1 MFVDIKLYMTTIDE
15 ENLFVGS
22 SQENRELSL
31 NSLRV
36 QTEIIKAPFNPTDPF
51 RLEGNYLEYQRK
63 YNYARFKYYVNNDD
77 TEPSVTR
84 YYFIRDF
91 EYVNDMACRMVCDE
105 DLVSNIFWQ
114 LKFARF
120 YPSMCT
126 YNSNKLTAKKRTY
139 KEIETTELFNTV
151 SENNLLLKKYT
162 YALGL
167 VIFSCIA
174 DKFKEYWDPQTD
186 VYTEYN
192 GKYPFFNVALPFL
205 YDTQTE
211 SVVSGLR
218 FNHGTIPDTD
228 PAEKAQILSISDF
241 QRFASNLLPGF
252 QIISS
257 MITTS
262 VKGLLDFS
270 LNNTSRPTEVDI
282 SSVDEGYEF
291 KNQPL
296 STGGDNPS
304 PTTFYVLSILKG
316 GNTQVLLNS
325 LSVDEYSVPAYKK
338 ANILAGSPTIE
349 LDLRRINQAT
359 PIYFEQSLLPPYV
372 YTVSWVEDA
381 NQYTANNFNQGQTD
395 TAFMDYKEQ
404 YAEWYR
410 SNYNAQVTG
419 LKVRQKTEQENL
431 GIRTVT
437 NLASTI
443 LGINATLAGGQVSAL
458 INKNAAAPA
467 LAGINVAKQ
476 AGDFVTDTIS
486 NYMTLNN
493 NQAKERKLQE
503 LQIQDIRNTPD
514 NVSFNSS
521 LGVYIRTKQYVRLMR
536 YENVFL
542 DQIKAYHK
550 AYGFES
556 MIDISDSFQQHTLFD
571 YYRADDTV
579 LNTDEVFLD
588 EMERSQV
595 EDTFSKGVRVWY
607 DYNNMKNFTIENPE
621 KAV

>member
-91 EYVNDMACRMVCDE
+91 EYVNDMVCRMVCDE

-126 YNSNKLTAKKRTY
+126 YNSNKLTANGRKY
-139 KEIETTELFNTV
+139 KAIDAGQIYEIEE
-151 SENNLLLKKYT
+151 EYNLLKYFQSSGLPTLAVGFIVFTST
-162 YALGL
+162 YQRDEGDGFAYIEGN
-167 VIFSCIA
+167 
-174 DKFKEYWDPQTD
+174 T
-186 VYTEYN
+186 T
-192 GKYPFFNVALPFL
+192 YPLRNYVLPFI
-205 YDTQTE
+205 YDPLTG
-211 SVVSGLR
+211 SVREDFKIFAASGDRVLDV
-218 FNHGTIPDTD
+218 FDLGKFLNQAT
-228 PAEKAQILSISDF
+228 A
-241 QRFASNLLPGF
+241 GF
-252 QIISS
+252 DIVSS
-257 MITTS
+257 MIY
-262 VKGLLDFS
+262 
-270 LNNTSRPTEVDI
+270 LNLKNEINVTVTKYDDYYGARISGIDDNFLRQMTLADI
-282 SSVDEGYEF
+282 GNAMVIKKLPDAFE
-291 KNQPL
+291 
-296 STGGDNPS
+296 
-304 PTTFYVLSILKG
+304 TFIENLPI
-316 GNTQVLLNS
+316 
-325 LSVDEYSVPAYKK
+325 DMYSVPEYKK
-338 ANILAGSPTIE
+338 LNIFNGGNVYEYDTRQIVPFGGVS
-349 LDLRRINQAT
+349 RIT
-359 PIYFEQSLLPPYV
+359 YKQSFVPPYRTTL
-372 YTVSWVEDA
+372 YFNEERI
-381 NQYTANNFNQGQTD
+381 QYTPNNFISFNND
-395 TAFMDYKEQ
+395 TTFMDFSSA
-404 YAEWYR
+404 YADWYR
-410 SNYNAQVTG
+410 QNYNSQIMG
-419 LKVRQKTEQENL
+419 LKVKQETERENL
-431 GIRTVT
+431 GVRTAAG
-437 NLASTI
+437 LANTVV
-443 LGINATLAGGQVSAL
+443 GIGATLAGGQISAAL
-458 INKNAAAPA
+458 NKNAAAPA
-467 LAGINVAKQ
+467 LAGVSAAKQ
-476 AGDFVTDTIS
+476 ATDFATNTIS
-486 NYMTLNN
+486 NYLTLNN

-503 LQIQDIRNTPD
+503 FQIQDLKNTPSE
-514 NVSFNSS
+514 VSFGSS
-521 LGVYIRTKQYVRLMR
+521 IVPFIVNKMYMR
-536 YENVFL
+536 VVVFKNIFY
-542 DQIKAYHK
+542 DEIVKYHK

>member
-91 EYVNDMACRMVCDE
+91 EYVNDIVCRMVCDE

-126 YNSNKLTAKKRTY
+126 YNSNKLTANGRKY
-139 KEIETTELFNTV
+139 KAIDAGQIYEIEE
-151 SENNLLLKKYT
+151 EYNLLKYFQSSGLPTLAVGFIVFTST
-162 YALGL
+162 YQRDEGDGFAYIEGN
-167 VIFSCIA
+167 
-174 DKFKEYWDPQTD
+174 T
-186 VYTEYN
+186 T
-192 GKYPFFNVALPFL
+192 YPLRNYVLPFI
-205 YDTQTE
+205 YDPLTGSVREDFKIFAASGDRVLDVFDLGKFLNQT
-211 SVVSGLR
+211 
-218 FNHGTIPDTD
+218 T
-228 PAEKAQILSISDF
+228 A
-241 QRFASNLLPGF
+241 GF
-252 QIISS
+252 DIVSS
-257 MITTS
+257 MIY
-262 VKGLLDFS
+262 
-270 LNNTSRPTEVDI
+270 LNLKNEINVTVTKYDDYYGARISGIDDNFLRQMTLADI
-282 SSVDEGYEF
+282 GNAMVIKKLPDAFE
-291 KNQPL
+291 
-296 STGGDNPS
+296 
-304 PTTFYVLSILKG
+304 TFIENLPI
-316 GNTQVLLNS
+316 
-325 LSVDEYSVPAYKK
+325 DMYSVPKYKK
-338 ANILAGSPTIE
+338 LNIFNGGNIYEYDTRQIVPFGGVS
-349 LDLRRINQAT
+349 RIT
-359 PIYFEQSLLPPYV
+359 YKQSFIPPYRTTL
-372 YTVSWVEDA
+372 YFNEERI
-381 NQYTANNFNQGQTD
+381 QYTPNNFISFNND
-395 TAFMDYKEQ
+395 TTFMDFSSA
-404 YAEWYR
+404 YADWYR
-410 SNYNAQVTG
+410 QNYNSQIMG
-419 LKVRQKTEQENL
+419 LKVKQETEQSNL
-431 GIRTVT
+431 NIRTMAG
-437 NLASTI
+437 LAST
-443 LGINATLAGGQVSAL
+443 GIGIATTLAGGQVSAL
-458 INKNAAAPA
+458 LNKNAAAPA
-467 LAGINVAKQ
+467 LSRLNAVNQ
-476 AGDFVTDTIS
+476 AVDFAANTAS
-486 NYMTLNN
+486 NYLTLNN

-503 LQIQDIRNTPD
+503 FQIQDLKNTPSE
-514 NVSFNSS
+514 VSFGSS
-521 LGVYIRTKQYVRLMR
+521 IVPFIVNKMYMR
-536 YENVFL
+536 VVVFKNIFY
-542 DQIKAYHK
+542 DEIVKYHK

-556 MIDISDSFQQHTLFD
+556 MIDISDSFQQHTIFD

>member
-63 YNYARFKYYVNNDD
+63 YNYARFKYYVNSDD

-91 EYVNDMACRMVCDE
+91 EYVNDMVCRMVCDE

-126 YNSNKLTAKKRTY
+126 YNSNKLTANGRKY
-139 KEIETTELFNTV
+139 KAIDAGQIYEIEE
-151 SENNLLLKKYT
+151 EYNLLKYFQSSGLPTLAVGFIIFTAT
-162 YALGL
+162 YQRDEGDGFAYIEGN
-167 VIFSCIA
+167 
-174 DKFKEYWDPQTD
+174 T
-186 VYTEYN
+186 T
-192 GKYPFFNVALPFL
+192 YPLRNYVLPFI
-205 YDTQTE
+205 YDPLTG
-211 SVVSGLR
+211 SVREDFKIFAVSGDRVLDV
-218 FNHGTIPDTD
+218 FDLGKFLNQTT
-228 PAEKAQILSISDF
+228 A
-241 QRFASNLLPGF
+241 GF
-252 QIISS
+252 DIVSS
-257 MITTS
+257 MIYMNLKNEINITVTKYEDYYGAKISGIDDNFLRQMTLGDLGNAMVIKKLPDAFETFIENLPIDMYSIPEYRKLNIFNGGNVYEYDMRQIIPYAGTTRITYKQS
-262 VKGLLDFS
+262 FVPPYRTTLYFNEERIQYTPNNFISFNNDTTFMDFS
-270 LNNTSRPTEVDI
+270 S
-282 SSVDEGYEF
+282 
-291 KNQPL
+291 
-296 STGGDNPS
+296 
-304 PTTFYVLSILKG
+304 
-316 GNTQVLLNS
+316 
-325 LSVDEYSVPAYKK
+325 AY
-338 ANILAGSPTIE
+338 A
-349 LDLRRINQAT
+349 D
-359 PIYFEQSLLPPYV
+359 
-372 YTVSWVEDA
+372 
-381 NQYTANNFNQGQTD
+381 
-395 TAFMDYKEQ
+395 
-404 YAEWYR
+404 WYR
-410 SNYNAQVTG
+410 QNYNSQIMG
-419 LKVRQKTEQENL
+419 LKVKQETERENL
-431 GIRTVT
+431 GVRTAAG
-437 NLASTI
+437 LANTVV
-443 LGINATLAGGQVSAL
+443 GIGATLAGGQISAAL
-458 INKNAAAPA
+458 NKNAAAPA
-467 LAGINVAKQ
+467 LAGVSAAKQ
-476 AGDFVTDTIS
+476 ATDFATNTIS
-486 NYMTLNN
+486 NYLTLNN

-503 LQIQDIRNTPD
+503 FQIQDLKNTPSE
-514 NVSFNSS
+514 VSFGSS
-521 LGVYIRTKQYVRLMR
+521 IVPFIVNKMYMR
-536 YENVFL
+536 VVVFKNIFY
-542 DQIKAYHK
+542 DEIVKYHK

>member
-91 EYVNDMACRMVCDE
+91 EYVNDMVCRMVCDE

-126 YNSNKLTAKKRTY
+126 YNSNKLTSKGRKY
-139 KEIETTELFNTV
+139 KAIDAGQIYEIEE
-151 SENNLLLKKYT
+151 EYNLLKYFQSSGLPTLAVGFIVFTST
-162 YALGL
+162 YQHDEGDGFAYIEGN
-167 VIFSCIA
+167 
-174 DKFKEYWDPQTD
+174 T
-186 VYTEYN
+186 T
-192 GKYPFFNVALPFL
+192 YPLRNYVLPFI
-205 YDTQTE
+205 YDPLTGSVREDFKIFAASRDRVLDVFDLGKFLNQT
-211 SVVSGLR
+211 
-218 FNHGTIPDTD
+218 T
-228 PAEKAQILSISDF
+228 A
-241 QRFASNLLPGF
+241 GF
-252 QIISS
+252 DIVSS
-257 MITTS
+257 MIY
-262 VKGLLDFS
+262 
-270 LNNTSRPTEVDI
+270 LNLKNEINVTVTKYNDYYGARISGIDDNFLRQMTLADI
-282 SSVDEGYEF
+282 GNAMVIKKLPDAFE
-291 KNQPL
+291 
-296 STGGDNPS
+296 
-304 PTTFYVLSILKG
+304 TFIENLPI
-316 GNTQVLLNS
+316 
-325 LSVDEYSVPAYKK
+325 DMYSVPEYKK
-338 ANILAGSPTIE
+338 LNIFNGGNVYEYDTRQIVPFGGVS
-349 LDLRRINQAT
+349 RITYKQSFIPPYRTTLYFNEERIQYT
-359 PIYFEQSLLPPYV
+359 PNNFISFNNDTTFMDFSSAYADWYRQNYNSQIMGLKAKQETEQS
-372 YTVSWVEDA
+372 
-381 NQYTANNFNQGQTD
+381 
-395 TAFMDYKEQ
+395 
-404 YAEWYR
+404 
-410 SNYNAQVTG
+410 
-419 LKVRQKTEQENL
+419 NL
-431 GIRTVT
+431 NIRTMAG
-437 NLASTI
+437 LAST
-443 LGINATLAGGQVSAL
+443 GIGIATTLAGGQVSAL
-458 INKNAAAPA
+458 LNKNAAAPA
-467 LAGINVAKQ
+467 LSGLNAVNQ
-476 AGDFVTDTIS
+476 AVDFAANTAS
-486 NYMTLNN
+486 NYLTLNN

-503 LQIQDIRNTPD
+503 FQIQDLKNTPSE
-514 NVSFNSS
+514 VSFGSS
-521 LGVYIRTKQYVRLMR
+521 IVPFIVNKMYMR
-536 YENVFL
+536 VVVFKNIFY
-542 DQIKAYHK
+542 DEIVKYHK

>member
-91 EYVNDMACRMVCDE
+91 EYVNDMVCRMVCDE

-126 YNSNKLTAKKRTY
+126 YNSGKLTANGRKY
-139 KEIETTELFNTV
+139 KAIDAGQIYEIEE
-151 SENNLLLKKYT
+151 EYNLLKYFQSSGLPTLAVGFIIFTAT
-162 YALGL
+162 YQRDEGDGFAYIEGN
-167 VIFSCIA
+167 
-174 DKFKEYWDPQTD
+174 T
-186 VYTEYN
+186 T
-192 GKYPFFNVALPFL
+192 YPLRNYVLPFI
-205 YDTQTE
+205 YDPLTG
-211 SVVSGLR
+211 SVREDFKIFAVSGDRVLDV
-218 FNHGTIPDTD
+218 FDLGKFLNQTT
-228 PAEKAQILSISDF
+228 A
-241 QRFASNLLPGF
+241 GF
-252 QIISS
+252 DIVSS
-257 MITTS
+257 MIYMNLKNEINITVTKYNDYYGAKIS
-262 VKGLLDFS
+262 GIDDNFLRQMTLGNLGNAMVIKKLPDAFETFIENL
-270 LNNTSRPTEVDI
+270 PVDM
-282 SSVDEGYEF
+282 
-291 KNQPL
+291 
-296 STGGDNPS
+296 
-304 PTTFYVLSILKG
+304 
-316 GNTQVLLNS
+316 
-325 LSVDEYSVPAYKK
+325 YSVPEYRKLNIFNGGNVYEYDTRQIVPFGGVSRITYK
-338 ANILAGSPTIE
+338 
-349 LDLRRINQAT
+349 
-359 PIYFEQSLLPPYV
+359 QSFIPPYRTTL
-372 YTVSWVEDA
+372 YFNEERI
-381 NQYTANNFNQGQTD
+381 QYTPNNFISFNND
-395 TAFMDYKEQ
+395 TTFMDFSSA
-404 YAEWYR
+404 YADWYR
-410 SNYNAQVTG
+410 QNYNSQIMG
-419 LKVRQKTEQENL
+419 LKVKQETEQSNL
-431 GIRTVT
+431 NIRTMAG
-437 NLASTI
+437 LAGT
-443 LGINATLAGGQVSAL
+443 GIGIATTLAGGQVSAL
-458 INKNAAAPA
+458 LNKNAAAPA
-467 LAGINVAKQ
+467 LAGINAAKQ
-476 AGDFVTDTIS
+476 ATDFATNTIS
-486 NYMTLNN
+486 NYLTLNN

-503 LQIQDIRNTPD
+503 FQIQDLKNTPSE
-514 NVSFNSS
+514 VSFGSS
-521 LGVYIRTKQYVRLMR
+521 IVPFIVNKMYMR
-536 YENVFL
+536 VVVFKNIFY
-542 DQIKAYHK
+542 DEIVKYHK

>member
-91 EYVNDMACRMVCDE
+91 EYVNDMVCRMVCDE

-126 YNSNKLTAKKRTY
+126 YNSNKLTSNGRKY
-139 KEIETTELFNTV
+139 KAIDAGQIYEIEE
-151 SENNLLLKKYT
+151 EYNLLKYFQSSGLPTLAVGFIIFTAT
-162 YALGL
+162 YQRDEGDGFAYIEGN
-167 VIFSCIA
+167 
-174 DKFKEYWDPQTD
+174 T
-186 VYTEYN
+186 T
-192 GKYPFFNVALPFL
+192 YPLRNYVLPFI
-205 YDTQTE
+205 YDPLTGSVREDFKIFAASGNRVLDVFDLGKFLNQT
-211 SVVSGLR
+211 
-218 FNHGTIPDTD
+218 T
-228 PAEKAQILSISDF
+228 A
-241 QRFASNLLPGF
+241 GF
-252 QIISS
+252 DIVSS
-257 MITTS
+257 MIY
-262 VKGLLDFS
+262 
-270 LNNTSRPTEVDI
+270 LNLKNEINVTVTKYADYYGARISGIDDNFLRQMTLADI
-282 SSVDEGYEF
+282 GNAMVIKKLPDAFE
-291 KNQPL
+291 
-296 STGGDNPS
+296 
-304 PTTFYVLSILKG
+304 TFIENLPI
-316 GNTQVLLNS
+316 
-325 LSVDEYSVPAYKK
+325 DMYSVPEYKK
-338 ANILAGSPTIE
+338 LNIFNGGNVYEYDMRQIIPYAGTT
-349 LDLRRINQAT
+349 RIT
-359 PIYFEQSLLPPYV
+359 YKQSFVPPYRTTL
-372 YTVSWVEDA
+372 YFNEERI
-381 NQYTANNFNQGQTD
+381 QYTPNNFISFNND
-395 TAFMDYKEQ
+395 TTFMDFSSA
-404 YAEWYR
+404 YADWYR
-410 SNYNAQVTG
+410 QNYNSQIMG
-419 LKVRQKTEQENL
+419 LKVKQETERENL
-431 GIRTVT
+431 GVRTAAG
-437 NLASTI
+437 LANTVV
-443 LGINATLAGGQVSAL
+443 GIGATLAGGQISAAL
-458 INKNAAAPA
+458 NKNAAAPA
-467 LAGINVAKQ
+467 LAGVNAAKQ
-476 AGDFVTDTIS
+476 ATDFATNTIS
-486 NYMTLNN
+486 NYLTLNN

-503 LQIQDIRNTPD
+503 FQIQDLKNTPSE
-514 NVSFNSS
+514 VSFGSS
-521 LGVYIRTKQYVRLMR
+521 IVPFIVNKMYMR
-536 YENVFL
+536 VVVFKNIFY
-542 DQIKAYHK
+542 DEIVKYHK

-556 MIDISDSFQQHTLFD
+556 MIDISDSFQQHTIFD

>member
-91 EYVNDMACRMVCDE
+91 EYVNDMVCRMVCDE

-126 YNSNKLTAKKRTY
+126 YNSNKLTSKGRKY
-139 KEIETTELFNTV
+139 KAIDAGQIYEIEE
-151 SENNLLLKKYT
+151 EYNLLKYFQSSGLPTLAVGFIVFTST
-162 YALGL
+162 YQRDEGDGFAYIEGN
-167 VIFSCIA
+167 
-174 DKFKEYWDPQTD
+174 T
-186 VYTEYN
+186 T
-192 GKYPFFNVALPFL
+192 YPLRNYVLPFI
-205 YDTQTE
+205 YDPLTGSVREDFKIFAASGDRVLDVFDLGKFLNQT
-211 SVVSGLR
+211 
-218 FNHGTIPDTD
+218 T
-228 PAEKAQILSISDF
+228 A
-241 QRFASNLLPGF
+241 GF
-252 QIISS
+252 DIVSS
-257 MITTS
+257 MIY
-262 VKGLLDFS
+262 
-270 LNNTSRPTEVDI
+270 LNLKNEINVTVTKYDDYYGARISGIDDNFLRQMTLADI
-282 SSVDEGYEF
+282 GNAMVIKKLPDAFE
-291 KNQPL
+291 
-296 STGGDNPS
+296 
-304 PTTFYVLSILKG
+304 TFIENLPI
-316 GNTQVLLNS
+316 
-325 LSVDEYSVPAYKK
+325 DMYSVPEYKK
-338 ANILAGSPTIE
+338 LNIFNGGNIYEYDTRQIVPFGGVS
-349 LDLRRINQAT
+349 RIT
-359 PIYFEQSLLPPYV
+359 YKQSFIPPYRTTL
-372 YTVSWVEDA
+372 YFNEERI
-381 NQYTANNFNQGQTD
+381 QYTPNNFISFNND
-395 TAFMDYKEQ
+395 TTFMDFSSA
-404 YAEWYR
+404 YADWYR
-410 SNYNAQVTG
+410 QNYNSQIMG
-419 LKVRQKTEQENL
+419 LKVKQETEQSNL
-431 GIRTVT
+431 NIRTMAG
-437 NLASTI
+437 LAST
-443 LGINATLAGGQVSAL
+443 GIGIATTLAGGQVSAL
-458 INKNAAAPA
+458 LNKNAAAPA
-467 LAGINVAKQ
+467 LSGLKAVNQ
-476 AGDFVTDTIS
+476 AVDFAANTAS
-486 NYMTLNN
+486 NYLTLNN

-503 LQIQDIRNTPD
+503 FQIQDLKNTPSE
-514 NVSFNSS
+514 VSFGSS
-521 LGVYIRTKQYVRLMR
+521 IVPFIVNKMYMR
-536 YENVFL
+536 VVVFKNIFY
-542 DQIKAYHK
+542 DEIVKYHK

>member
-91 EYVNDMACRMVCDE
+91 EYVNDMVCRMVCDE

-126 YNSNKLTAKKRTY
+126 YNSNKLTANRRKY
-139 KEIETTELFNTV
+139 KAIDAGQIYEIEE
-151 SENNLLLKKYT
+151 EYNLLKYFQSSGLPTLAVGFIVFTST
-162 YALGL
+162 YQRDEGDGFAYIEGN
-167 VIFSCIA
+167 
-174 DKFKEYWDPQTD
+174 T
-186 VYTEYN
+186 T
-192 GKYPFFNVALPFL
+192 YPLRNYVLPFI
-205 YDTQTE
+205 YDPLTGSVREDFKIFAASGDRVLDVFDLGKFLNQT
-211 SVVSGLR
+211 
-218 FNHGTIPDTD
+218 T
-228 PAEKAQILSISDF
+228 A
-241 QRFASNLLPGF
+241 GF
-252 QIISS
+252 DIVSS
-257 MITTS
+257 MIY
-262 VKGLLDFS
+262 
-270 LNNTSRPTEVDI
+270 LNLKNEINVTVTKYDDYYGARISGIDDNFLRQMTLADI
-282 SSVDEGYEF
+282 GNAMVIKKLPDAFE
-291 KNQPL
+291 
-296 STGGDNPS
+296 
-304 PTTFYVLSILKG
+304 TFIENLPI
-316 GNTQVLLNS
+316 
-325 LSVDEYSVPAYKK
+325 DMYSVPEYKK
-338 ANILAGSPTIE
+338 LNIFNGGNVYEYDTRQIVPFGGVS
-349 LDLRRINQAT
+349 RIT
-359 PIYFEQSLLPPYV
+359 YKQSFVPPYRTTL
-372 YTVSWVEDA
+372 YFNEERI
-381 NQYTANNFNQGQTD
+381 QYTPNNFISFNND
-395 TAFMDYKEQ
+395 TTFMDFSSA
-404 YAEWYR
+404 YADWYR
-410 SNYNAQVTG
+410 QNYNSQIMG
-419 LKVRQKTEQENL
+419 LKVKQETERENL
-431 GIRTVT
+431 GVRTAAG
-437 NLASTI
+437 LANTVV
-443 LGINATLAGGQVSAL
+443 GIGATLAGGQISAAL
-458 INKNAAAPA
+458 NKNAAAPA
-467 LAGINVAKQ
+467 LAGVSAAKQ
-476 AGDFVTDTIS
+476 ATDFATNTIS
-486 NYMTLNN
+486 NYLTLNN

-503 LQIQDIRNTPD
+503 FQIQDLKNTPSE
-514 NVSFNSS
+514 VSFGSS
-521 LGVYIRTKQYVRLMR
+521 IVPFIVNKMYMR
-536 YENVFL
+536 VVVFKNIFY
-542 DQIKAYHK
+542 DEIVKYHK

>member
-91 EYVNDMACRMVCDE
+91 EYVNDMVCRMVCDE

-120 YPSMCT
+120 YPSICT
-126 YNSNKLTAKKRTY
+126 YNSNKLTANGRKY
-139 KEIETTELFNTV
+139 KAIDAGQIYEIEE
-151 SENNLLLKKYT
+151 EYNLLKYFQSSGLPTLAVGFIVFTST
-162 YALGL
+162 YQRDEGDGFAYIEGN
-167 VIFSCIA
+167 
-174 DKFKEYWDPQTD
+174 T
-186 VYTEYN
+186 T
-192 GKYPFFNVALPFL
+192 YPLRNYVLPFI
-205 YDTQTE
+205 YDPLTGSVREDFKIFAASGDRVLDVFDLGKFLNQT
-211 SVVSGLR
+211 
-218 FNHGTIPDTD
+218 T
-228 PAEKAQILSISDF
+228 A
-241 QRFASNLLPGF
+241 GF
-252 QIISS
+252 DIVSS
-257 MITTS
+257 MIY
-262 VKGLLDFS
+262 
-270 LNNTSRPTEVDI
+270 LNLKNEINVTVTKYNDYYGARISGIDDNFLRQMTLADI
-282 SSVDEGYEF
+282 GNAMVIKKLPDAFE
-291 KNQPL
+291 
-296 STGGDNPS
+296 
-304 PTTFYVLSILKG
+304 TFIENLPI
-316 GNTQVLLNS
+316 
-325 LSVDEYSVPAYKK
+325 DMYSVPEYKK
-338 ANILAGSPTIE
+338 LNIFNGGNIYEYDTRQIVPFGGVS
-349 LDLRRINQAT
+349 RIT
-359 PIYFEQSLLPPYV
+359 YKQSFVPPYRTTL
-372 YTVSWVEDA
+372 YFNEERI
-381 NQYTANNFNQGQTD
+381 QYTPNNFISFNND
-395 TAFMDYKEQ
+395 TTFMDFSSA
-404 YAEWYR
+404 YADWYR
-410 SNYNAQVTG
+410 QNYNSQIMG
-419 LKVRQKTEQENL
+419 LKVKQETERENL
-431 GIRTVT
+431 GVRTAAG
-437 NLASTI
+437 LANTVV
-443 LGINATLAGGQVSAL
+443 GIGATLAGGQISAAL
-458 INKNAAAPA
+458 NKNAAAPA
-467 LAGINVAKQ
+467 LAGVNAAKQ
-476 AGDFVTDTIS
+476 ATDFATNTIS
-486 NYMTLNN
+486 NYLTLNN

-503 LQIQDIRNTPD
+503 FQIQDLKNTPSE
-514 NVSFNSS
+514 VSFGSS
-521 LGVYIRTKQYVRLMR
+521 IVPFIVNKMYMR
-536 YENVFL
+536 VVVFKNIFY
-542 DQIKAYHK
+542 DEIVKYHK

>member
-91 EYVNDMACRMVCDE
+91 EYVNDMVCRMVCDE

-126 YNSNKLTAKKRTY
+126 YNSNKLTSNGRKY
-139 KEIETTELFNTV
+139 KAIDAGQIYEIEE
-151 SENNLLLKKYT
+151 EYNLLKYFQSSGLPTLAVGFIVFTST
-162 YALGL
+162 YQRDEGDGFAYIEGN
-167 VIFSCIA
+167 
-174 DKFKEYWDPQTD
+174 T
-186 VYTEYN
+186 T
-192 GKYPFFNVALPFL
+192 YPLRNYVLPFI
-205 YDTQTE
+205 YDPLTGSVREDFKIFAASGDRVLDVFDLGKFLNQT
-211 SVVSGLR
+211 
-218 FNHGTIPDTD
+218 T
-228 PAEKAQILSISDF
+228 A
-241 QRFASNLLPGF
+241 GF
-252 QIISS
+252 DIVSS
-257 MITTS
+257 MIYLSLKNEINVTVTKYNDYYGARISGIDDNFLRQMTLADIGNAMVIKKLPDAFETFIENLPIDMYSIPEYRKLNIFNGGNVYEYDMRQIIPYAGTTRITYKQS
-262 VKGLLDFS
+262 FVPPYRTTLYFNEERIQYTPNNFISFNNDTTFMDFS
-270 LNNTSRPTEVDI
+270 S
-282 SSVDEGYEF
+282 
-291 KNQPL
+291 
-296 STGGDNPS
+296 
-304 PTTFYVLSILKG
+304 
-316 GNTQVLLNS
+316 
-325 LSVDEYSVPAYKK
+325 AY
-338 ANILAGSPTIE
+338 A
-349 LDLRRINQAT
+349 D
-359 PIYFEQSLLPPYV
+359 
-372 YTVSWVEDA
+372 
-381 NQYTANNFNQGQTD
+381 
-395 TAFMDYKEQ
+395 
-404 YAEWYR
+404 WYR
-410 SNYNAQVTG
+410 QNYNSQIMG
-419 LKVRQKTEQENL
+419 LKVKQETERENL
-431 GIRTVT
+431 GVRTAT
-437 NLASTI
+437 GLANTVV
-443 LGINATLAGGQVSAL
+443 GIGATLVGGQISAAL
-458 INKNAAAPA
+458 NKNAAAPA
-467 LAGINVAKQ
+467 LAGINAAKQ
-476 AGDFVTDTIS
+476 ATDFATNTIS
-486 NYMTLNN
+486 NYLTLNN

-503 LQIQDIRNTPD
+503 FQIQDLKNTPSE
-514 NVSFNSS
+514 VSFGSS
-521 LGVYIRTKQYVRLMR
+521 IVPFIVNKMYMR
-536 YENVFL
+536 VVVFKNIFY
-542 DQIKAYHK
+542 DEIVKYHK

>member
-91 EYVNDMACRMVCDE
+91 EYVNDMVCRMVCDE

-126 YNSNKLTAKKRTY
+126 YNSNKLTANGRKY
-139 KEIETTELFNTV
+139 KAIDAGQIYEIEE
-151 SENNLLLKKYT
+151 EYNLLKYFQSSGLPTLAVGFIVFTST
-162 YALGL
+162 YQRDEGDGFAYIEGN
-167 VIFSCIA
+167 
-174 DKFKEYWDPQTD
+174 TT
-186 VYTEYN
+186 YTLRNY
-192 GKYPFFNVALPFL
+192 VLPFI
-205 YDTQTE
+205 YDPLTGSVREDFKIFAASGDRVLDVFDLGKFLNQT
-211 SVVSGLR
+211 
-218 FNHGTIPDTD
+218 T
-228 PAEKAQILSISDF
+228 A
-241 QRFASNLLPGF
+241 GF
-252 QIISS
+252 DIVSS
-257 MITTS
+257 MIY
-262 VKGLLDFS
+262 
-270 LNNTSRPTEVDI
+270 LNLKNEINVTVTKYDDYYGARISGIDDNFLRQMTLADI
-282 SSVDEGYEF
+282 GNAMVIKKLPDAFE
-291 KNQPL
+291 
-296 STGGDNPS
+296 
-304 PTTFYVLSILKG
+304 TFIENLPI
-316 GNTQVLLNS
+316 
-325 LSVDEYSVPAYKK
+325 DMYSVPEYKK
-338 ANILAGSPTIE
+338 LNIFNGGNVYEYDTRQIVPFGGVS
-349 LDLRRINQAT
+349 RIT
-359 PIYFEQSLLPPYV
+359 YKQSFVPPYRTTL
-372 YTVSWVEDA
+372 YFNEERI
-381 NQYTANNFNQGQTD
+381 QYTPNNFISFNND
-395 TAFMDYKEQ
+395 TTFMDFSSA
-404 YAEWYR
+404 YADWYR
-410 SNYNAQVTG
+410 QNYNSQIMG
-419 LKVRQKTEQENL
+419 LKVKQETERGNL
-431 GIRTVT
+431 GVRTAAGLVNT
-437 NLASTI
+437 VV
-443 LGINATLAGGQVSAL
+443 GIGATLAGGQISAAL
-458 INKNAAAPA
+458 NKNAAAPA
-467 LAGINVAKQ
+467 LAGVSAAKQ
-476 AGDFVTDTIS
+476 ATDFATNTIS
-486 NYMTLNN
+486 NYLTLNN

-503 LQIQDIRNTPD
+503 FQIQDLKNTPSE
-514 NVSFNSS
+514 VSFGSS
-521 LGVYIRTKQYVRLMR
+521 IVPFIVNKMYMR
-536 YENVFL
+536 VVVFKNIFY
-542 DQIKAYHK
+542 DEIVKYHK

-579 LNTDEVFLD
+579 LNTNEVFLD

>member
-91 EYVNDMACRMVCDE
+91 EYVNDMVCRMVCDE

-126 YNSNKLTAKKRTY
+126 YNSNKLTANGRKY
-139 KEIETTELFNTV
+139 KAIDAGQIYEIEE
-151 SENNLLLKKYT
+151 EYNLLKYFQSSGLPTLAVGFIVFTST
-162 YALGL
+162 YQRDEGDGFAYIEGN
-167 VIFSCIA
+167 
-174 DKFKEYWDPQTD
+174 T
-186 VYTEYN
+186 T
-192 GKYPFFNVALPFL
+192 YPLRNYVLPFI
-205 YDTQTE
+205 YDPLTGSVREDFKIFAASGDRVLDVFDLGKFLNQT
-211 SVVSGLR
+211 
-218 FNHGTIPDTD
+218 T
-228 PAEKAQILSISDF
+228 A
-241 QRFASNLLPGF
+241 GF
-252 QIISS
+252 DIVSS
-257 MITTS
+257 MIYLNLKNEINVTVTKYDDYYGARISGIDDNFLRQMTLADIGNAMVIKKLPDAFETFIENLPIDMYSVSEYKKLNIFNGGNIYEYDTRQIVPFGGVSRITYKQSFIPPYRTTLYFNEERIQYTPNNFIS
-262 VKGLLDFS
+262 FNNDTTFMDFS
-270 LNNTSRPTEVDI
+270 S
-282 SSVDEGYEF
+282 
-291 KNQPL
+291 
-296 STGGDNPS
+296 
-304 PTTFYVLSILKG
+304 
-316 GNTQVLLNS
+316 
-325 LSVDEYSVPAYKK
+325 AY
-338 ANILAGSPTIE
+338 A
-349 LDLRRINQAT
+349 D
-359 PIYFEQSLLPPYV
+359 
-372 YTVSWVEDA
+372 
-381 NQYTANNFNQGQTD
+381 
-395 TAFMDYKEQ
+395 
-404 YAEWYR
+404 WYR
-410 SNYNAQVTG
+410 QNYNSQIMG
-419 LKVRQKTEQENL
+419 LKVKQETEQSNL
-431 GIRTVT
+431 NIRTMAG
-437 NLASTI
+437 LAST
-443 LGINATLAGGQVSAL
+443 GIGIATTLAGGQVSAL
-458 INKNAAAPA
+458 LNKNAAAPA
-467 LAGINVAKQ
+467 LSRLNAVNQ
-476 AGDFVTDTIS
+476 AVDFAANTAS
-486 NYMTLNN
+486 NYLTLNN

-503 LQIQDIRNTPD
+503 FQIQDLKNTPSE
-514 NVSFNSS
+514 VSFGSS
-521 LGVYIRTKQYVRLMR
+521 IVPFIVNKMYMR
-536 YENVFL
+536 VVVFKNIFY
-542 DQIKAYHK
+542 DEIVKYHK

-556 MIDISDSFQQHTLFD
+556 MIDISDSFQQHTIFD

>member
-91 EYVNDMACRMVCDE
+91 EYVNDMVCRMVCDE

-126 YNSNKLTAKKRTY
+126 YNSNKLTANGRKY
-139 KEIETTELFNTV
+139 KAIDAGQIYEIEE
-151 SENNLLLKKYT
+151 EYNLLKYFQSSGLPTLAVGFIVFTST
-162 YALGL
+162 YQRDEGDGFAYIEGN
-167 VIFSCIA
+167 
-174 DKFKEYWDPQTD
+174 T
-186 VYTEYN
+186 T
-192 GKYPFFNVALPFL
+192 YPLRNYVLPFI
-205 YDTQTE
+205 YDPLTGSVREDFKIFAASGDRVLDVFDLGKFLNQT
-211 SVVSGLR
+211 
-218 FNHGTIPDTD
+218 T
-228 PAEKAQILSISDF
+228 A
-241 QRFASNLLPGF
+241 GF
-252 QIISS
+252 DIVSS
-257 MITTS
+257 MIY
-262 VKGLLDFS
+262 
-270 LNNTSRPTEVDI
+270 LNLKNEINVTVTKYDDYYGARISGIDDNFLRQMTLADI
-282 SSVDEGYEF
+282 GNAMVIKKLPDAFE
-291 KNQPL
+291 
-296 STGGDNPS
+296 
-304 PTTFYVLSILKG
+304 TFIENLPI
-316 GNTQVLLNS
+316 
-325 LSVDEYSVPAYKK
+325 DMYSVPEYKK
-338 ANILAGSPTIE
+338 LNIFNGGNVYEYDTRQIVPFGGVS
-349 LDLRRINQAT
+349 RIT
-359 PIYFEQSLLPPYV
+359 YKQSFVPPYRTTL
-372 YTVSWVEDA
+372 YFNEERI
-381 NQYTANNFNQGQTD
+381 QYTPNNFISFNND
-395 TAFMDYKEQ
+395 TTFMDFSSA
-404 YAEWYR
+404 YADWYR
-410 SNYNAQVTG
+410 QNYNSQIMG
-419 LKVRQKTEQENL
+419 LKVKQETERENL
-431 GIRTVT
+431 GVRTAAG
-437 NLASTI
+437 LANTVV
-443 LGINATLAGGQVSAL
+443 GIGATLAGGQISAAL
-458 INKNAAAPA
+458 NKNAAAPA
-467 LAGINVAKQ
+467 LAGGSAAKQ
-476 AGDFVTDTIS
+476 ATDFATNTIS
-486 NYMTLNN
+486 NYLTLNN

-503 LQIQDIRNTPD
+503 FQIQDLKNTPSE
-514 NVSFNSS
+514 VSFGSS
-521 LGVYIRTKQYVRLMR
+521 IVPFIVNKMYMR
-536 YENVFL
+536 VVVFKNIFY
-542 DQIKAYHK
+542 DEIVKYHK

-556 MIDISDSFQQHTLFD
+556 MIDISDSFQQHTIFD

>member
-15 ENLFVGS
+15 ENLFVGR

-91 EYVNDMACRMVCDE
+91 EYVNDMVCRMVCDE

-126 YNSNKLTAKKRTY
+126 YNSNKLTAKGRKY
-139 KEIETTELFNTV
+139 KAIDAGQIYEIEE
-151 SENNLLLKKYT
+151 EYNLLKYFKSSRLPTLAVGFIVFTST
-162 YALGL
+162 YQRNEGDGFAYIEGN
-167 VIFSCIA
+167 
-174 DKFKEYWDPQTD
+174 T
-186 VYTEYN
+186 T
-192 GKYPFFNVALPFL
+192 YPLRNYVLPFI
-205 YDTQTE
+205 YDPLTGSIREDFKIFAASSDRVLDVFDLGKFLNQT
-211 SVVSGLR
+211 
-218 FNHGTIPDTD
+218 T
-228 PAEKAQILSISDF
+228 A
-241 QRFASNLLPGF
+241 GF
-252 QIISS
+252 DIVSS
-257 MITTS
+257 MIY
-262 VKGLLDFS
+262 
-270 LNNTSRPTEVDI
+270 LNLKNEIDVAITKYNDYYGAKISGIDDNFLRQMTLTNVGNAMVIRKLPDAFETFIENLPVDM
-282 SSVDEGYEF
+282 
-291 KNQPL
+291 
-296 STGGDNPS
+296 
-304 PTTFYVLSILKG
+304 
-316 GNTQVLLNS
+316 
-325 LSVDEYSVPAYKK
+325 YSVPEYRKLNVFNGGNVYEYDTRQIVPFGGVSRITYK
-338 ANILAGSPTIE
+338 
-349 LDLRRINQAT
+349 
-359 PIYFEQSLLPPYV
+359 QSFVPPYRTTL
-372 YTVSWVEDA
+372 YFNEERI
-381 NQYTANNFNQGQTD
+381 QYTPNNFISFNND
-395 TAFMDYKEQ
+395 TTFMDFSSA
-404 YAEWYR
+404 YADWYR
-410 SNYNAQVTG
+410 QNYNSQIMG
-419 LKVRQKTEQENL
+419 LKVKQETERENL
-431 GIRTVT
+431 GVRTAAG
-437 NLASTI
+437 LANTVV
-443 LGINATLAGGQVSAL
+443 GIGATLAGGQISAAL
-458 INKNAAAPA
+458 NKNAAAPA
-467 LAGINVAKQ
+467 LAGVNAAKQ
-476 AGDFVTDTIS
+476 ATDFATNTIS
-486 NYMTLNN
+486 NYLTLNN

-503 LQIQDIRNTPD
+503 FQIQDLKNTPSE
-514 NVSFNSS
+514 VSFGSS
-521 LGVYIRTKQYVRLMR
+521 IVPFIVNKMYMR
-536 YENVFL
+536 VVVFKNIFY
-542 DQIKAYHK
+542 DEIVKYHK

>member
-91 EYVNDMACRMVCDE
+91 EYVNDIVCRMVCDE

-126 YNSNKLTAKKRTY
+126 YNSNKLTSNGRKY
-139 KEIETTELFNTV
+139 KAIDAGQIYEIEE
-151 SENNLLLKKYT
+151 EYNLLKYFQSSGLPTLAVGFIVFTST
-162 YALGL
+162 YQRDEGDGFAYIEGN
-167 VIFSCIA
+167 
-174 DKFKEYWDPQTD
+174 T
-186 VYTEYN
+186 T
-192 GKYPFFNVALPFL
+192 YPLRNYVLPFI
-205 YDTQTE
+205 YDPLTGSVREDFKIFAASGDRVLDVFDLGKFLNQT
-211 SVVSGLR
+211 
-218 FNHGTIPDTD
+218 T
-228 PAEKAQILSISDF
+228 A
-241 QRFASNLLPGF
+241 GF
-252 QIISS
+252 DIVSS
-257 MITTS
+257 MIYLNLKNEINVTVTKYDDYYGARISGIDDNFLRQMTLADIGNAMVIKKLPDAFETFIENLPIDMYSIPKYRKLNIFNGGNVYEYDMRQIIPYAGTTRITYKQS
-262 VKGLLDFS
+262 FVPPYRTTLYFNEERIQYTPNNFISFNNDTTFMDFS
-270 LNNTSRPTEVDI
+270 S
-282 SSVDEGYEF
+282 
-291 KNQPL
+291 
-296 STGGDNPS
+296 
-304 PTTFYVLSILKG
+304 
-316 GNTQVLLNS
+316 
-325 LSVDEYSVPAYKK
+325 AY
-338 ANILAGSPTIE
+338 A
-349 LDLRRINQAT
+349 D
-359 PIYFEQSLLPPYV
+359 
-372 YTVSWVEDA
+372 
-381 NQYTANNFNQGQTD
+381 
-395 TAFMDYKEQ
+395 
-404 YAEWYR
+404 WYR
-410 SNYNAQVTG
+410 QNYNSQIMG
-419 LKVRQKTEQENL
+419 LKVKQETERENL
-431 GIRTVT
+431 GVRTAAG
-437 NLASTI
+437 LANTVV
-443 LGINATLAGGQVSAL
+443 GIGATLAGGQISAAL
-458 INKNAAAPA
+458 NKNAAAPA
-467 LAGINVAKQ
+467 LAGINAAKQ
-476 AGDFVTDTIS
+476 ATDFATNTIS
-486 NYMTLNN
+486 NYLTLNN

-503 LQIQDIRNTPD
+503 FQIQDLKNTPSE
-514 NVSFNSS
+514 VSFGSS
-521 LGVYIRTKQYVRLMR
+521 IVPFIVNKMYMR
-536 YENVFL
+536 VVVFKNIFY
-542 DQIKAYHK
+542 DEIVKYHK

-556 MIDISDSFQQHTLFD
+556 MIDISDSFQQHTIFD

>member
-91 EYVNDMACRMVCDE
+91 EYVNDMVCRMVCDE

-126 YNSNKLTAKKRTY
+126 YNSNKLTSNGRKY
-139 KEIETTELFNTV
+139 KAIDAGQIYEIEE
-151 SENNLLLKKYT
+151 EYNLLKYFQSSGLPTLAVGFIVFTST
-162 YALGL
+162 YQRDEGDGFAYIEGN
-167 VIFSCIA
+167 
-174 DKFKEYWDPQTD
+174 T
-186 VYTEYN
+186 T
-192 GKYPFFNVALPFL
+192 YPLRNYVLPFI
-205 YDTQTE
+205 YDPLTGSVREDFKIFAASGDRVLDVFDLGKFLNQTTA
-211 SVVSGLR
+211 G
-218 FNHGTIPDTD
+218 FNIV
-228 PAEKAQILSISDF
+228 
-241 QRFASNLLPGF
+241 
-252 QIISS
+252 SS
-257 MITTS
+257 MIY
-262 VKGLLDFS
+262 
-270 LNNTSRPTEVDI
+270 LNLKNEINVTVTKYDDYYGARISGIDDNFLRQMTLADI
-282 SSVDEGYEF
+282 GNAMVIKKLPDAFE
-291 KNQPL
+291 
-296 STGGDNPS
+296 
-304 PTTFYVLSILKG
+304 TFIENLPI
-316 GNTQVLLNS
+316 
-325 LSVDEYSVPAYKK
+325 DMYSVPEYKK
-338 ANILAGSPTIE
+338 LNIFNGGNIYEYDTRQIVPFGGVS
-349 LDLRRINQAT
+349 RIT
-359 PIYFEQSLLPPYV
+359 YKQSFIPPYRTTL
-372 YTVSWVEDA
+372 YFNEERI
-381 NQYTANNFNQGQTD
+381 QYTPNNFISFNND
-395 TAFMDYKEQ
+395 TTFMDFSSA
-404 YAEWYR
+404 YADWYR
-410 SNYNAQVTG
+410 QNYNSQIMG
-419 LKVRQKTEQENL
+419 LKVKQETEQSNL
-431 GIRTVT
+431 NIRTMAG
-437 NLASTI
+437 LAST
-443 LGINATLAGGQVSAL
+443 GIGIATTLAGGQVSAL
-458 INKNAAAPA
+458 LNKNAAAPA
-467 LAGINVAKQ
+467 LAGINAAKQ
-476 AGDFVTDTIS
+476 ATDFATNTIS
-486 NYMTLNN
+486 NYLTLNN
-493 NQAKERKLQE
+493 NQSKERKLQE
-503 LQIQDIRNTPD
+503 FQIQDLKNTPSE
-514 NVSFNSS
+514 VSFGSS
-521 LGVYIRTKQYVRLMR
+521 IVPFIVNKMYMR
-536 YENVFL
+536 VVVFKNIFY
-542 DQIKAYHK
+542 DEIVKYHK

>member
-91 EYVNDMACRMVCDE
+91 EYVNDIVCRMVCDE

-126 YNSNKLTAKKRTY
+126 YNSNKLTANGRKY
-139 KEIETTELFNTV
+139 KAIDAGQIYEIEE
-151 SENNLLLKKYT
+151 EYNLLKYFQSSGLPTLAVGFIVFTST
-162 YALGL
+162 YQRDEGDGFAYIEGN
-167 VIFSCIA
+167 
-174 DKFKEYWDPQTD
+174 T
-186 VYTEYN
+186 T
-192 GKYPFFNVALPFL
+192 YPLRNYVLPFI
-205 YDTQTE
+205 YDPLTGSVREDFKIFAASGDRVLDVFDLGKFLNQT
-211 SVVSGLR
+211 
-218 FNHGTIPDTD
+218 T
-228 PAEKAQILSISDF
+228 A
-241 QRFASNLLPGF
+241 GF
-252 QIISS
+252 DIVSS
-257 MITTS
+257 MIYLNLKNEINVTVTKYDDYYGARISGIDDNFLRQMTLADIGNAMVIKKLPNAFETFIENLPIDMYSVLEYKKLNIFNGGNVYEYDTRQIVPFGGVSRITYKQSFVPPYRTTLYFNEERIQYTPNNFIS
-262 VKGLLDFS
+262 FNNDTTFMDFS
-270 LNNTSRPTEVDI
+270 S
-282 SSVDEGYEF
+282 
-291 KNQPL
+291 
-296 STGGDNPS
+296 
-304 PTTFYVLSILKG
+304 
-316 GNTQVLLNS
+316 
-325 LSVDEYSVPAYKK
+325 AY
-338 ANILAGSPTIE
+338 A
-349 LDLRRINQAT
+349 D
-359 PIYFEQSLLPPYV
+359 
-372 YTVSWVEDA
+372 
-381 NQYTANNFNQGQTD
+381 
-395 TAFMDYKEQ
+395 
-404 YAEWYR
+404 WYR
-410 SNYNAQVTG
+410 QNYNSQIMG
-419 LKVRQKTEQENL
+419 LKVKQETERENL
-431 GIRTVT
+431 GVRTAAG
-437 NLASTI
+437 LANTVV
-443 LGINATLAGGQVSAL
+443 GIGATLAGGQISAAL
-458 INKNAAAPA
+458 NKNAAAPA
-467 LAGINVAKQ
+467 LAGVNAAKQ
-476 AGDFVTDTIS
+476 ATDFATNTIS
-486 NYMTLNN
+486 NYLTLNN

-503 LQIQDIRNTPD
+503 FQIQDLKNTPSE
-514 NVSFNSS
+514 VSFGSS
-521 LGVYIRTKQYVRLMR
+521 IVPFIVNKMYMR
-536 YENVFL
+536 VVVFKNIFY
-542 DQIKAYHK
+542 DEIVKYHK

>member
-63 YNYARFKYYVNNDD
+63 YNYARFKYYANNDD

-91 EYVNDMACRMVCDE
+91 EYVNDIVCRMVCDE

-126 YNSNKLTAKKRTY
+126 YNSNKLTANGRKY
-139 KEIETTELFNTV
+139 KAIDAGQIYEIEE
-151 SENNLLLKKYT
+151 EYNLLKYFQSSGLPTLAVGFIVFTST
-162 YALGL
+162 YQRDEGDGFAYIEGN
-167 VIFSCIA
+167 
-174 DKFKEYWDPQTD
+174 T
-186 VYTEYN
+186 T
-192 GKYPFFNVALPFL
+192 YPLRNYVLPFI
-205 YDTQTE
+205 YDPLTGSVREDFKIFAASGDRVLDVFDLGKFLNQT
-211 SVVSGLR
+211 
-218 FNHGTIPDTD
+218 T
-228 PAEKAQILSISDF
+228 A
-241 QRFASNLLPGF
+241 GF
-252 QIISS
+252 DIVSS
-257 MITTS
+257 MIYLNLKNEINVTVTKYDDYYGARISGIDDNFLRQMTLADIGNAMVIKKLPDAFETFIENLPIDMYSIPEYRKLNIFNGGNVYEYDMRQIIPYAGTTRITYKQS
-262 VKGLLDFS
+262 FVPPYRTTLYFNEERIQYTPNNFISFNNDTTFMDFS
-270 LNNTSRPTEVDI
+270 S
-282 SSVDEGYEF
+282 
-291 KNQPL
+291 
-296 STGGDNPS
+296 
-304 PTTFYVLSILKG
+304 
-316 GNTQVLLNS
+316 
-325 LSVDEYSVPAYKK
+325 AY
-338 ANILAGSPTIE
+338 A
-349 LDLRRINQAT
+349 D
-359 PIYFEQSLLPPYV
+359 
-372 YTVSWVEDA
+372 
-381 NQYTANNFNQGQTD
+381 
-395 TAFMDYKEQ
+395 
-404 YAEWYR
+404 WYR
-410 SNYNAQVTG
+410 QNYNSQIMG
-419 LKVRQKTEQENL
+419 LKVKQETERENL
-431 GIRTVT
+431 GVRTAT
-437 NLASTI
+437 GLANTVV
-443 LGINATLAGGQVSAL
+443 GIGATLAGGQISAAL
-458 INKNAAAPA
+458 NKNAAAPA
-467 LAGINVAKQ
+467 LAGVNAAKQ
-476 AGDFVTDTIS
+476 ATDFATNTIS
-486 NYMTLNN
+486 NYLTLNN

-503 LQIQDIRNTPD
+503 FQIQDLKNTPSE
-514 NVSFNSS
+514 VSFGSS
-521 LGVYIRTKQYVRLMR
+521 IVPFIVNKMYMR
-536 YENVFL
+536 VVVFKNIFY
-542 DQIKAYHK
+542 DEIVKYHK

>member
-91 EYVNDMACRMVCDE
+91 EYVNDMVCRMVCDE

-126 YNSNKLTAKKRTY
+126 YNSNKLTANGRKY
-139 KEIETTELFNTV
+139 KAIDAGQIYEIEEEYNLLKYFQSSGLPTLAVGFIVFTSTYQRDEGDGFAYIEGNTTYPLRNYVLPFIYDPLTGSVREDFKIFAASGDRVLDVFDLGKFLNQTTE
-151 SENNLLLKKYT
+151 
-162 YALGL
+162 
-167 VIFSCIA
+167 
-174 DKFKEYWDPQTD
+174 
-186 VYTEYN
+186 
-192 GKYPFFNVALPFL
+192 
-205 YDTQTE
+205 
-211 SVVSGLR
+211 
-218 FNHGTIPDTD
+218 
-228 PAEKAQILSISDF
+228 
-241 QRFASNLLPGF
+241 GF
-252 QIISS
+252 DIVSS
-257 MITTS
+257 MIY
-262 VKGLLDFS
+262 
-270 LNNTSRPTEVDI
+270 LNLKNEINVTVTKYDDYYGARISGIDDNFLRQMTLADI
-282 SSVDEGYEF
+282 GNAMVIKKLPDAFE
-291 KNQPL
+291 
-296 STGGDNPS
+296 
-304 PTTFYVLSILKG
+304 TFIENLPI
-316 GNTQVLLNS
+316 
-325 LSVDEYSVPAYKK
+325 DMYSVPEYKK
-338 ANILAGSPTIE
+338 LNIFNGGNIYEYDTRQIVPFGGVS
-349 LDLRRINQAT
+349 RIT
-359 PIYFEQSLLPPYV
+359 YKQSFIPPYRTTL
-372 YTVSWVEDA
+372 YFNEERI
-381 NQYTANNFNQGQTD
+381 QYTPNNFISFNND
-395 TAFMDYKEQ
+395 TTFMDFSSA
-404 YAEWYR
+404 YADWYR
-410 SNYNAQVTG
+410 QNYNSQIMG
-419 LKVRQKTEQENL
+419 LKVKQETEQSNL
-431 GIRTVT
+431 NIRTMAG
-437 NLASTI
+437 LAGT
-443 LGINATLAGGQVSAL
+443 GIGIATTLAGGQVSAL
-458 INKNAAAPA
+458 LNKNAAAPA
-467 LAGINVAKQ
+467 LSGLKAVNQ
-476 AGDFVTDTIS
+476 AVDFAANTAS
-486 NYMTLNN
+486 NYLTLNN

-503 LQIQDIRNTPD
+503 FQIQDLKNTPSE
-514 NVSFNSS
+514 VSFGSS
-521 LGVYIRTKQYVRLMR
+521 IVPFIVNKMYMR
-536 YENVFL
+536 VVVFKNIFY
-542 DQIKAYHK
+542 DEIVKYHK

-556 MIDISDSFQQHTLFD
+556 MIDISDSFQQHTIFD

>member
-91 EYVNDMACRMVCDE
+91 EYVNDMVCRMVCDE

-126 YNSNKLTAKKRTY
+126 YNSNKLTANRRKY
-139 KEIETTELFNTV
+139 KAIDAGQIYEIEE
-151 SENNLLLKKYT
+151 EYNLLKYFQSSRLPTLAVGFIVFTST
-162 YALGL
+162 YQRDDGDEFAYIEGN
-167 VIFSCIA
+167 
-174 DKFKEYWDPQTD
+174 T
-186 VYTEYN
+186 T
-192 GKYPFFNVALPFL
+192 YPLRNYVLPFI
-205 YDTQTE
+205 YDPLTGSVREDFKIFAASKDRVLDVFDLGKFLNQT
-211 SVVSGLR
+211 
-218 FNHGTIPDTD
+218 T
-228 PAEKAQILSISDF
+228 A
-241 QRFASNLLPGF
+241 GF
-252 QIISS
+252 DIVSS
-257 MITTS
+257 MIYLNLKNEINVTVTKYDDYYGARISGIDDNFLRQMTLADIGNAMVIKKLPDAFETFIENLPIDMYSIPEYRKLNIFNGGNVYEYDMRQIIPYAGTTRITYKQS
-262 VKGLLDFS
+262 FVPPYRTTLYFNEERIQYTPNNFISFNNDTTFMDFS
-270 LNNTSRPTEVDI
+270 S
-282 SSVDEGYEF
+282 
-291 KNQPL
+291 
-296 STGGDNPS
+296 
-304 PTTFYVLSILKG
+304 
-316 GNTQVLLNS
+316 
-325 LSVDEYSVPAYKK
+325 AY
-338 ANILAGSPTIE
+338 A
-349 LDLRRINQAT
+349 D
-359 PIYFEQSLLPPYV
+359 
-372 YTVSWVEDA
+372 
-381 NQYTANNFNQGQTD
+381 
-395 TAFMDYKEQ
+395 
-404 YAEWYR
+404 WYR
-410 SNYNAQVTG
+410 QNYNSQIMG
-419 LKVRQKTEQENL
+419 LKVKQETERENL
-431 GIRTVT
+431 GVRTAAG
-437 NLASTI
+437 LANTVV
-443 LGINATLAGGQVSAL
+443 GIGATLAGGQISAAL
-458 INKNAAAPA
+458 NKNAAAPA
-467 LAGINVAKQ
+467 LAGVNAAKQ
-476 AGDFVTDTIS
+476 ATDFATNTIS
-486 NYMTLNN
+486 NYLTLNN

-503 LQIQDIRNTPD
+503 FQIQDLKNTPSE
-514 NVSFNSS
+514 VSFGSS
-521 LGVYIRTKQYVRLMR
+521 IVPFIVNKMYMR
-536 YENVFL
+536 VVVFKNIFY
-542 DQIKAYHK
+542 DEIVKYHK

>member
-91 EYVNDMACRMVCDE
+91 EYVNDIVCRMVCDE

-126 YNSNKLTAKKRTY
+126 YNSNKLTANGRKY
-139 KEIETTELFNTV
+139 KAIDAGQIYEIEEEYNLLKYFQSSGLPTLAVGFIVFTSTYQRDEGDGFAYIEGNTTYPLRNYVLPFIYDPLTGSVREDFKIFAASGDRVLDVFDLGKFLNQTTE
-151 SENNLLLKKYT
+151 
-162 YALGL
+162 
-167 VIFSCIA
+167 
-174 DKFKEYWDPQTD
+174 
-186 VYTEYN
+186 
-192 GKYPFFNVALPFL
+192 
-205 YDTQTE
+205 
-211 SVVSGLR
+211 
-218 FNHGTIPDTD
+218 
-228 PAEKAQILSISDF
+228 
-241 QRFASNLLPGF
+241 GF
-252 QIISS
+252 DIVSS
-257 MITTS
+257 MIYLNLKNEINVTVTKYDDYYGARISGIDDNFLRQMTLADIGNAMVIKKLPNAFETFIENLPIDMYSVLEYKKLNIFNGGNVYEYDTRQIVPFGGVSRITYKQSFVPPYRTTLYFNEERIQYTPNNFIS
-262 VKGLLDFS
+262 FNNDTTFMDFS
-270 LNNTSRPTEVDI
+270 S
-282 SSVDEGYEF
+282 
-291 KNQPL
+291 
-296 STGGDNPS
+296 
-304 PTTFYVLSILKG
+304 
-316 GNTQVLLNS
+316 
-325 LSVDEYSVPAYKK
+325 AY
-338 ANILAGSPTIE
+338 A
-349 LDLRRINQAT
+349 D
-359 PIYFEQSLLPPYV
+359 
-372 YTVSWVEDA
+372 
-381 NQYTANNFNQGQTD
+381 
-395 TAFMDYKEQ
+395 
-404 YAEWYR
+404 WYR
-410 SNYNAQVTG
+410 QNYNSQIMG
-419 LKVRQKTEQENL
+419 LKVKQETERENL
-431 GIRTVT
+431 GVRTAAG
-437 NLASTI
+437 LANTVV
-443 LGINATLAGGQVSAL
+443 GIGATLAGGQISAAL
-458 INKNAAAPA
+458 NKNAAAPA
-467 LAGINVAKQ
+467 LAGVNAAKQ
-476 AGDFVTDTIS
+476 ATDFATNTIS
-486 NYMTLNN
+486 NYLTLNN

-503 LQIQDIRNTPD
+503 FQIQDLKNTPSE
-514 NVSFNSS
+514 VSFGSS
-521 LGVYIRTKQYVRLMR
+521 IVPFIVNKMYMR
-536 YENVFL
+536 VVVFKNIFY
-542 DQIKAYHK
+542 DEIVKYHK

-556 MIDISDSFQQHTLFD
+556 MIDISDSFQQHTIFD

>member
-91 EYVNDMACRMVCDE
+91 EYVNDMVCRMVCDE

-126 YNSNKLTAKKRTY
+126 YNSNKLTANGRKY
-139 KEIETTELFNTV
+139 KAIDAGQIYEIEE
-151 SENNLLLKKYT
+151 EYNLLKYFQSSGLPTLAVGFIVFTST
-162 YALGL
+162 YQRDEGDGSAYIEGN
-167 VIFSCIA
+167 
-174 DKFKEYWDPQTD
+174 T
-186 VYTEYN
+186 T
-192 GKYPFFNVALPFL
+192 YPLRNYVLPFI
-205 YDTQTE
+205 YDPLTGSVREDFKIFAASGDRVLDVFDLGKFLNQT
-211 SVVSGLR
+211 
-218 FNHGTIPDTD
+218 T
-228 PAEKAQILSISDF
+228 A
-241 QRFASNLLPGF
+241 GF
-252 QIISS
+252 DIVSS
-257 MITTS
+257 MIYLNLKNEINVTVTKYDDYYGARISGIDDNFLRQMTLADIGNAMVIKKLPDAFETFIENLPIDMYSIPEYRKLNIFNGGNVYEYDMRQIIPYAGTTRITYKQS
-262 VKGLLDFS
+262 FVPPYRTTLYFNEERIQYTPNNFISFNNDTTFMDFS
-270 LNNTSRPTEVDI
+270 S
-282 SSVDEGYEF
+282 
-291 KNQPL
+291 
-296 STGGDNPS
+296 
-304 PTTFYVLSILKG
+304 
-316 GNTQVLLNS
+316 
-325 LSVDEYSVPAYKK
+325 AY
-338 ANILAGSPTIE
+338 A
-349 LDLRRINQAT
+349 D
-359 PIYFEQSLLPPYV
+359 
-372 YTVSWVEDA
+372 
-381 NQYTANNFNQGQTD
+381 
-395 TAFMDYKEQ
+395 
-404 YAEWYR
+404 WYR
-410 SNYNAQVTG
+410 QNYNSQIMG
-419 LKVRQKTEQENL
+419 LKVKQETEQSNL
-431 GIRTVT
+431 NIRTMAG
-437 NLASTI
+437 LAST
-443 LGINATLAGGQVSAL
+443 GIGIATTLAGGQVSAL
-458 INKNAAAPA
+458 LNKNAAAPA
-467 LAGINVAKQ
+467 LSGLKAVNQ
-476 AGDFVTDTIS
+476 AVDFAANTAS
-486 NYMTLNN
+486 NYLTLNN

-503 LQIQDIRNTPD
+503 FQIQDLKNTPSE
-514 NVSFNSS
+514 VSFGSS
-521 LGVYIRTKQYVRLMR
+521 IVPFIVNKMYMR
-536 YENVFL
+536 VVVFKNIFY
-542 DQIKAYHK
+542 DEIVKYHK

-556 MIDISDSFQQHTLFD
+556 MIDISDSFQQHTIFD

>member
-91 EYVNDMACRMVCDE
+91 EYVNDMVCRMVCDE

-126 YNSNKLTAKKRTY
+126 YNSNKLTSNGRKY
-139 KEIETTELFNTV
+139 KAIDAGQIYEIEE
-151 SENNLLLKKYT
+151 EYNLLKYFQSSGLPTLAVGFIVFTST
-162 YALGL
+162 YQRDEGDGFAYIEGN
-167 VIFSCIA
+167 
-174 DKFKEYWDPQTD
+174 T
-186 VYTEYN
+186 T
-192 GKYPFFNVALPFL
+192 YPLRNYVLPFI
-205 YDTQTE
+205 YDPLTGSVREDFKIFAASGDRVLDVFDLGKFLNQT
-211 SVVSGLR
+211 
-218 FNHGTIPDTD
+218 T
-228 PAEKAQILSISDF
+228 A
-241 QRFASNLLPGF
+241 GF
-252 QIISS
+252 DIVSS
-257 MITTS
+257 MIY
-262 VKGLLDFS
+262 
-270 LNNTSRPTEVDI
+270 LNLKNEINVTVTKYDDYYGARISGIDDNFLRQMTLADI
-282 SSVDEGYEF
+282 GNAMVIKKLPDAFE
-291 KNQPL
+291 
-296 STGGDNPS
+296 
-304 PTTFYVLSILKG
+304 TFIENLPI
-316 GNTQVLLNS
+316 
-325 LSVDEYSVPAYKK
+325 DMYSVPEYKK
-338 ANILAGSPTIE
+338 LNIFNGGNVYEYDTRQIVPFGGVS
-349 LDLRRINQAT
+349 RIT
-359 PIYFEQSLLPPYV
+359 YKQSFVPPYRTTL
-372 YTVSWVEDA
+372 YFNEERI
-381 NQYTANNFNQGQTD
+381 QYTPNNFISFNND
-395 TAFMDYKEQ
+395 TTFMDFSSA
-404 YAEWYR
+404 YADWYR
-410 SNYNAQVTG
+410 QNYNSQIMG
-419 LKVRQKTEQENL
+419 LKVKQETERENL
-431 GIRTVT
+431 GVRTAAG
-437 NLASTI
+437 LANTVV
-443 LGINATLAGGQVSAL
+443 GIGATLAGGQISAAL
-458 INKNAAAPA
+458 NKNAAAPA
-467 LAGINVAKQ
+467 LAGVSAAKQ
-476 AGDFVTDTIS
+476 ATDFATNTIS
-486 NYMTLNN
+486 NYLTLNN

-503 LQIQDIRNTPD
+503 FQIQDLKNTPSE
-514 NVSFNSS
+514 VSFGSS
-521 LGVYIRTKQYVRLMR
+521 IVPFIVNKMYMR
-536 YENVFL
+536 VVVFKNIFY
-542 DQIKAYHK
+542 DEIVKYHK

-579 LNTDEVFLD
+579 LNTNEVFLD

>member
-91 EYVNDMACRMVCDE
+91 EYVNDMVCRMVCDE

-126 YNSNKLTAKKRTY
+126 YNSNKLTAKGRKY
-139 KEIETTELFNTV
+139 KAIDAGQIYEIEE
-151 SENNLLLKKYT
+151 EYNLLKYFQSSGLPTLAVGFIVFTST
-162 YALGL
+162 YQRDEGDGFAYIEGN
-167 VIFSCIA
+167 
-174 DKFKEYWDPQTD
+174 T
-186 VYTEYN
+186 T
-192 GKYPFFNVALPFL
+192 YPLRNYVLPFI
-205 YDTQTE
+205 YDPLTGSVREDFKIFAASGDRVLDVFDLGKFLNQT
-211 SVVSGLR
+211 
-218 FNHGTIPDTD
+218 T
-228 PAEKAQILSISDF
+228 A
-241 QRFASNLLPGF
+241 GF
-252 QIISS
+252 DIVSS
-257 MITTS
+257 MIYLNLKNEINVTVTKYDDYYGARISGIDDNFLRQMTLADIGNAMVIKKLPDAFETFIENLPIDMYSIPEYRKLNIFNGGNVYEYDMRQIIPYAGTTRITYKQS
-262 VKGLLDFS
+262 FVPPYRTTLYFNEERIQYTPNNFISFNNDTTFMDFS
-270 LNNTSRPTEVDI
+270 S
-282 SSVDEGYEF
+282 
-291 KNQPL
+291 
-296 STGGDNPS
+296 
-304 PTTFYVLSILKG
+304 
-316 GNTQVLLNS
+316 
-325 LSVDEYSVPAYKK
+325 AY
-338 ANILAGSPTIE
+338 A
-349 LDLRRINQAT
+349 D
-359 PIYFEQSLLPPYV
+359 
-372 YTVSWVEDA
+372 
-381 NQYTANNFNQGQTD
+381 
-395 TAFMDYKEQ
+395 
-404 YAEWYR
+404 WYR
-410 SNYNAQVTG
+410 QNYNSQIMG
-419 LKVRQKTEQENL
+419 LKVKQETERENL
-431 GIRTVT
+431 GVRTAAG
-437 NLASTI
+437 LANTVV
-443 LGINATLAGGQVSAL
+443 GIGATLAGGQISAAL
-458 INKNAAAPA
+458 NKNAAAPA
-467 LAGINVAKQ
+467 LAGVNAAKQ
-476 AGDFVTDTIS
+476 ATDFATNTIS
-486 NYMTLNN
+486 NYLTLNN

-503 LQIQDIRNTPD
+503 FQIQDLKNTPSE
-514 NVSFNSS
+514 VSFGSS
-521 LGVYIRTKQYVRLMR
+521 IVPFIVNKMYMR
-536 YENVFL
+536 VVVFKNIFY
-542 DQIKAYHK
+542 DEIVKYHK

>member
-91 EYVNDMACRMVCDE
+91 EYVNDIVCRMVCDE

-126 YNSNKLTAKKRTY
+126 YNSNKLTANGRKY
-139 KEIETTELFNTV
+139 KAIDAGQIYEIEE
-151 SENNLLLKKYT
+151 EYNLLKYFQSSGLPTLAVGFIVFTAT
-162 YALGL
+162 YQRDEGDGFAYIEGN
-167 VIFSCIA
+167 
-174 DKFKEYWDPQTD
+174 T
-186 VYTEYN
+186 T
-192 GKYPFFNVALPFL
+192 YPLRNYVLPFI
-205 YDTQTE
+205 YDPLTGSVREDFKIFAASGDRVLDVFDLGKFLNQT
-211 SVVSGLR
+211 
-218 FNHGTIPDTD
+218 T
-228 PAEKAQILSISDF
+228 A
-241 QRFASNLLPGF
+241 GF
-252 QIISS
+252 DIVSS
-257 MITTS
+257 MIYLNLKNEINVTVTKYDDYYGARISGIDDNFLRQMTLADIGNAMVIKKLPNAFETFIENLPIDMYSIPKYRKLNIFNGGNVYEYDMRQIIPYAGTTRITYKQS
-262 VKGLLDFS
+262 FVPPYRTTLYFNEERIQYTPNNFISFNNDTTFMDFS
-270 LNNTSRPTEVDI
+270 S
-282 SSVDEGYEF
+282 
-291 KNQPL
+291 
-296 STGGDNPS
+296 
-304 PTTFYVLSILKG
+304 
-316 GNTQVLLNS
+316 
-325 LSVDEYSVPAYKK
+325 AY
-338 ANILAGSPTIE
+338 A
-349 LDLRRINQAT
+349 D
-359 PIYFEQSLLPPYV
+359 
-372 YTVSWVEDA
+372 
-381 NQYTANNFNQGQTD
+381 
-395 TAFMDYKEQ
+395 
-404 YAEWYR
+404 WYR
-410 SNYNAQVTG
+410 QNYNSQIMG
-419 LKVRQKTEQENL
+419 LKVKQETERENL
-431 GIRTVT
+431 GVRTAAG
-437 NLASTI
+437 LANTVV
-443 LGINATLAGGQVSAL
+443 GIGATLAGGQISAAL
-458 INKNAAAPA
+458 NKNAAAPA
-467 LAGINVAKQ
+467 LAGINAAKQ
-476 AGDFVTDTIS
+476 ATDFATNTIS
-486 NYMTLNN
+486 NYLTLNN

-503 LQIQDIRNTPD
+503 FQIQDLKNTPSE
-514 NVSFNSS
+514 VSFGSS
-521 LGVYIRTKQYVRLMR
+521 IVPFIVNKMYMR
-536 YENVFL
+536 VVVFKNIFY
-542 DQIKAYHK
+542 DEIVKYHK

-556 MIDISDSFQQHTLFD
+556 MIDISDSFQQHTIFD

>member
-63 YNYARFKYYVNNDD
+63 YNYARFKYYVNSDD

-91 EYVNDMACRMVCDE
+91 EYVNDMVCRMVCDE

-126 YNSNKLTAKKRTY
+126 YNSNKLTANGRKY
-139 KEIETTELFNTV
+139 KAIDAGQIYEIEEEYNLVKYFQISRLPTLAVGFIIFTATYQRDEGDGFAYIEGNTTYPLRNYVLPFIYDPLTGSLREDFKIFSVSGDRVLDVFDLGKFLNQTTE
-151 SENNLLLKKYT
+151 
-162 YALGL
+162 
-167 VIFSCIA
+167 
-174 DKFKEYWDPQTD
+174 
-186 VYTEYN
+186 
-192 GKYPFFNVALPFL
+192 
-205 YDTQTE
+205 
-211 SVVSGLR
+211 
-218 FNHGTIPDTD
+218 
-228 PAEKAQILSISDF
+228 
-241 QRFASNLLPGF
+241 GF
-252 QIISS
+252 DIVSS
-257 MITTS
+257 MIYMNLKNEINITVTKYEDYYGAKISGIDDNFLRHMTLGDLGKAMVIKKLPDAFETFIENLPIDMYSIPEYRKLNIFNGGNVYEYDMRQIIPYAGTTRITYKQS
-262 VKGLLDFS
+262 FVPPYRTTLYFNEDRIQYTPNNFISFNNDTTFMDFS
-270 LNNTSRPTEVDI
+270 S
-282 SSVDEGYEF
+282 
-291 KNQPL
+291 
-296 STGGDNPS
+296 
-304 PTTFYVLSILKG
+304 
-316 GNTQVLLNS
+316 
-325 LSVDEYSVPAYKK
+325 AY
-338 ANILAGSPTIE
+338 A
-349 LDLRRINQAT
+349 D
-359 PIYFEQSLLPPYV
+359 
-372 YTVSWVEDA
+372 
-381 NQYTANNFNQGQTD
+381 
-395 TAFMDYKEQ
+395 
-404 YAEWYR
+404 WYR
-410 SNYNAQVTG
+410 QNYNSQIMG
-419 LKVRQKTEQENL
+419 LKVKQKTERENL
-431 GIRTVT
+431 GVRTAAG
-437 NLASTI
+437 LANTVV
-443 LGINATLAGGQVSAL
+443 GIGATLAGGQISAAL
-458 INKNAAAPA
+458 NKNAAAPA
-467 LAGINVAKQ
+467 LAGVSAAKQ
-476 AGDFVTDTIS
+476 ATDFATNTIS
-486 NYMTLNN
+486 NYLTLNN

-503 LQIQDIRNTPD
+503 FQIQDLKNTPSE
-514 NVSFNSS
+514 VSFGSS
-521 LGVYIRTKQYVRLMR
+521 IVPFIVNKMYMR
-536 YENVFL
+536 VVVFKNIFY
-542 DQIKAYHK
+542 DEIVKYHK

>member
-77 TEPSVTR
+77 TEPCVTR

-91 EYVNDMACRMVCDE
+91 EYVNDMVCRMVCDE

-126 YNSNKLTAKKRTY
+126 YNSNKLTANGRKY
-139 KEIETTELFNTV
+139 KAIDAGQIYEIEE
-151 SENNLLLKKYT
+151 EYNLLKYFQSSGLPTLAVGFIVFTST
-162 YALGL
+162 YQRDEGDGFAYIEGN
-167 VIFSCIA
+167 
-174 DKFKEYWDPQTD
+174 T
-186 VYTEYN
+186 T
-192 GKYPFFNVALPFL
+192 YPLRNYVLPFI
-205 YDTQTE
+205 YDPLTGSVREDFKIFAASGDRVLDVFDLGKFLNQT
-211 SVVSGLR
+211 
-218 FNHGTIPDTD
+218 T
-228 PAEKAQILSISDF
+228 A
-241 QRFASNLLPGF
+241 GF
-252 QIISS
+252 DIVSS
-257 MITTS
+257 MIY
-262 VKGLLDFS
+262 
-270 LNNTSRPTEVDI
+270 LNLKNEINVTVTKYNDYYGARISGIDDNFLRQMTLADI
-282 SSVDEGYEF
+282 GNAMVIKKLPDAFE
-291 KNQPL
+291 
-296 STGGDNPS
+296 
-304 PTTFYVLSILKG
+304 TFIENLPI
-316 GNTQVLLNS
+316 
-325 LSVDEYSVPAYKK
+325 DMYSVPEYKK
-338 ANILAGSPTIE
+338 LNIFNGGNVYEYDTRQIVPFGGVS
-349 LDLRRINQAT
+349 RIT
-359 PIYFEQSLLPPYV
+359 YKQSFVPPYRTTL
-372 YTVSWVEDA
+372 YFNEERI
-381 NQYTANNFNQGQTD
+381 QYTPNNFISFNND
-395 TAFMDYKEQ
+395 TTFMDFSSA
-404 YAEWYR
+404 YADWYR
-410 SNYNAQVTG
+410 QNYNSQIMG
-419 LKVRQKTEQENL
+419 LKVKQETEQSNL
-431 GIRTVT
+431 NIRTMAG
-437 NLASTI
+437 LAST
-443 LGINATLAGGQVSAL
+443 GIGIATTLAGGQVSAL
-458 INKNAAAPA
+458 LNKNAAAPA
-467 LAGINVAKQ
+467 LSGLKAVNQ
-476 AGDFVTDTIS
+476 AVDFAANTAS
-486 NYMTLNN
+486 NYLTLNN

-503 LQIQDIRNTPD
+503 FQIQDLKNTPSE
-514 NVSFNSS
+514 VSFGSS
-521 LGVYIRTKQYVRLMR
+521 IVPFIVNKMYMR
-536 YENVFL
+536 VVVFKNIFY
-542 DQIKAYHK
+542 DEIVKYHK

>member
-91 EYVNDMACRMVCDE
+91 EYVNDMVCRMVCDE

-126 YNSNKLTAKKRTY
+126 YNSNKLTANGRKY
-139 KEIETTELFNTV
+139 KAIDAGQIYEIEE
-151 SENNLLLKKYT
+151 EYNLLKYFQSSGLPTLAVGFIIFTAT
-162 YALGL
+162 YRRDEGDGFAYIEGN
-167 VIFSCIA
+167 
-174 DKFKEYWDPQTD
+174 T
-186 VYTEYN
+186 T
-192 GKYPFFNVALPFL
+192 YPLRNYVLPFI
-205 YDTQTE
+205 YDPLTGSVREDFKIFAASGDRVLDVFDLGKFLNQT
-211 SVVSGLR
+211 
-218 FNHGTIPDTD
+218 T
-228 PAEKAQILSISDF
+228 A
-241 QRFASNLLPGF
+241 GF
-252 QIISS
+252 DIVSS
-257 MITTS
+257 MIYMNLKNEINVTVTKYNDYYGARIS
-262 VKGLLDFS
+262 GIDDNFLRQMTLA
-270 LNNTSRPTEVDI
+270 DI
-282 SSVDEGYEF
+282 GNAMVIKKLPDAFE
-291 KNQPL
+291 
-296 STGGDNPS
+296 
-304 PTTFYVLSILKG
+304 TFIENLPI
-316 GNTQVLLNS
+316 
-325 LSVDEYSVPAYKK
+325 DMYSVPEYKK
-338 ANILAGSPTIE
+338 LNIFNGGNVYEYDTRQIVPFGGVS
-349 LDLRRINQAT
+349 RIT
-359 PIYFEQSLLPPYV
+359 YKQSFIPPYRTTL
-372 YTVSWVEDA
+372 YFNEERI
-381 NQYTANNFNQGQTD
+381 QYTPNNFISFNND
-395 TAFMDYKEQ
+395 TTFMDFSSA
-404 YAEWYR
+404 YADWYR
-410 SNYNAQVTG
+410 QNYNSQIMG
-419 LKVRQKTEQENL
+419 LKVKQETEQSNL
-431 GIRTVT
+431 NIRTMAG
-437 NLASTI
+437 LAGT
-443 LGINATLAGGQVSAL
+443 GIGIATTLAGGQVSAL
-458 INKNAAAPA
+458 LNKNAAAPA
-467 LAGINVAKQ
+467 LSGLKAVNQ
-476 AGDFVTDTIS
+476 AVDFAANTAS
-486 NYMTLNN
+486 NYLTLNN

-503 LQIQDIRNTPD
+503 FQIQDLKNTPSE
-514 NVSFNSS
+514 VSFGSS
-521 LGVYIRTKQYVRLMR
+521 IVPFIVNKMYMR
-536 YENVFL
+536 VVVFKNIFY
-542 DQIKAYHK
+542 DEIVKYHK

>member
-91 EYVNDMACRMVCDE
+91 EYVNDMVCRMVCDE

-126 YNSNKLTAKKRTY
+126 YNSNKLTANGRKY
-139 KEIETTELFNTV
+139 KAIDAGQIYEIEE
-151 SENNLLLKKYT
+151 EYNLLKYFQSSRLPTLAVGFIVFTST
-162 YALGL
+162 YQRDEGDGFAYIEGN
-167 VIFSCIA
+167 
-174 DKFKEYWDPQTD
+174 T
-186 VYTEYN
+186 T
-192 GKYPFFNVALPFL
+192 YPLRNYVLPFI
-205 YDTQTE
+205 YDPLTG
-211 SVVSGLR
+211 SVREDFKIFAASGNRVLDV
-218 FNHGTIPDTD
+218 FDLGKFLNQPT
-228 PAEKAQILSISDF
+228 A
-241 QRFASNLLPGF
+241 GF
-252 QIISS
+252 DIVSS
-257 MITTS
+257 MIY
-262 VKGLLDFS
+262 
-270 LNNTSRPTEVDI
+270 LNLKNEINVTVTKYDDYYGAKISGIDDNFLRQMTLGDLGNAMVIKKLPDAFETFIENLPVDM
-282 SSVDEGYEF
+282 
-291 KNQPL
+291 
-296 STGGDNPS
+296 
-304 PTTFYVLSILKG
+304 
-316 GNTQVLLNS
+316 
-325 LSVDEYSVPAYKK
+325 YSVPEYRKLNIFNGGNVYEYDTRQIVPFGGVSRITYK
-338 ANILAGSPTIE
+338 
-349 LDLRRINQAT
+349 
-359 PIYFEQSLLPPYV
+359 QSFIPPYRTTL
-372 YTVSWVEDA
+372 YFNEERI
-381 NQYTANNFNQGQTD
+381 QYTPNNFISFNND
-395 TAFMDYKEQ
+395 TTFMDFSSA
-404 YAEWYR
+404 YADWYR
-410 SNYNAQVTG
+410 QNYNSQIMG
-419 LKVRQKTEQENL
+419 LKVKQETERENL
-431 GIRTVT
+431 GVRTAAG
-437 NLASTI
+437 LANTVV
-443 LGINATLAGGQVSAL
+443 GIGATLAGGQISAAL
-458 INKNAAAPA
+458 NKNAAAPA
-467 LAGINVAKQ
+467 LAGVSAAKQ
-476 AGDFVTDTIS
+476 ATDFATNTIS
-486 NYMTLNN
+486 NYLTLNN

-503 LQIQDIRNTPD
+503 FQIQDLKNTPSE
-514 NVSFNSS
+514 VSFGSS
-521 LGVYIRTKQYVRLMR
+521 IVPFIVNKMYMR
-536 YENVFL
+536 VVVFKNIFY
-542 DQIKAYHK
+542 DEIVKYHK

-579 LNTDEVFLD
+579 LNTNEVFLD

>member
-91 EYVNDMACRMVCDE
+91 EYVNDMVCRMVCDE

-126 YNSNKLTAKKRTY
+126 YNSNKLTANGRKY
-139 KEIETTELFNTV
+139 KAIDAGQIYEIEE
-151 SENNLLLKKYT
+151 EYNLLKYFQSSGLPTLAVGFIVFTST
-162 YALGL
+162 YQRDEGDGFAYIEGN
-167 VIFSCIA
+167 
-174 DKFKEYWDPQTD
+174 T
-186 VYTEYN
+186 T
-192 GKYPFFNVALPFL
+192 YPLMNYVLPFI
-205 YDTQTE
+205 YDPLTGSVREDFKIFAASGDRVLDVFDLGKFLNQT
-211 SVVSGLR
+211 
-218 FNHGTIPDTD
+218 T
-228 PAEKAQILSISDF
+228 A
-241 QRFASNLLPGF
+241 GF
-252 QIISS
+252 DIVSS
-257 MITTS
+257 MIYLNLKNEINVTVTKYNDYYGARISGIDDNFLRQMTLADIGNAMVIKKLPDAFETFIENLPIDMYSIPEYRKLNIFNGGNVYEYDMRQIIPYAGTTRITYKQS
-262 VKGLLDFS
+262 FVPPYRTTLYFNEERIQYTPNNFISFNNDTTFMDFS
-270 LNNTSRPTEVDI
+270 S
-282 SSVDEGYEF
+282 
-291 KNQPL
+291 
-296 STGGDNPS
+296 
-304 PTTFYVLSILKG
+304 
-316 GNTQVLLNS
+316 
-325 LSVDEYSVPAYKK
+325 AY
-338 ANILAGSPTIE
+338 A
-349 LDLRRINQAT
+349 D
-359 PIYFEQSLLPPYV
+359 
-372 YTVSWVEDA
+372 
-381 NQYTANNFNQGQTD
+381 
-395 TAFMDYKEQ
+395 
-404 YAEWYR
+404 WYR
-410 SNYNAQVTG
+410 QNYNSQIMG
-419 LKVRQKTEQENL
+419 LKVKQETEQSNL
-431 GIRTVT
+431 NIRTMAG
-437 NLASTI
+437 LAST
-443 LGINATLAGGQVSAL
+443 GIGIATTLAGGQVSAL
-458 INKNAAAPA
+458 LNKNAAAPA
-467 LAGINVAKQ
+467 LSGLKAVNQ
-476 AGDFVTDTIS
+476 AVDFAANTAS
-486 NYMTLNN
+486 NYLTLNN

-503 LQIQDIRNTPD
+503 FQIQDLKNTPSE
-514 NVSFNSS
+514 VSFGSS
-521 LGVYIRTKQYVRLMR
+521 IVPFIVNKMYMR
-536 YENVFL
+536 VVVFKNIFY
-542 DQIKAYHK
+542 DEIVKYHK

-556 MIDISDSFQQHTLFD
+556 MIDISDSFQQHTIFD

>member
-91 EYVNDMACRMVCDE
+91 EYVNDMVCRMVCDE

-126 YNSNKLTAKKRTY
+126 YNSNKLTANRRKY
-139 KEIETTELFNTV
+139 KAIDAGQIYEIEE
-151 SENNLLLKKYT
+151 EYNLLKYFQSSGLPTLAVGFIVFTST
-162 YALGL
+162 YQRDEGDGFAYIEGN
-167 VIFSCIA
+167 
-174 DKFKEYWDPQTD
+174 T
-186 VYTEYN
+186 T
-192 GKYPFFNVALPFL
+192 YPLRNYVLPFI
-205 YDTQTE
+205 YDPLTGSVREDFKIFAASGDRVLDVFDLGKFLNQT
-211 SVVSGLR
+211 
-218 FNHGTIPDTD
+218 T
-228 PAEKAQILSISDF
+228 A
-241 QRFASNLLPGF
+241 GF
-252 QIISS
+252 DIVSS
-257 MITTS
+257 MIY
-262 VKGLLDFS
+262 
-270 LNNTSRPTEVDI
+270 LNLKNEINVTVTKYDDYYGARISGIDDNFLRQMTLADI
-282 SSVDEGYEF
+282 GNAMVIKKLPDAFE
-291 KNQPL
+291 
-296 STGGDNPS
+296 
-304 PTTFYVLSILKG
+304 TFIENLPI
-316 GNTQVLLNS
+316 
-325 LSVDEYSVPAYKK
+325 DMYSVPEYKK
-338 ANILAGSPTIE
+338 LNIFNGGNVYEYDTRQIVPFGGVS
-349 LDLRRINQAT
+349 RIT
-359 PIYFEQSLLPPYV
+359 YKQSFVPPYRTTL
-372 YTVSWVEDA
+372 YFNEERI
-381 NQYTANNFNQGQTD
+381 QYTPNNFISFNND
-395 TAFMDYKEQ
+395 TTFMDFSSA
-404 YAEWYR
+404 YADWYR
-410 SNYNAQVTG
+410 QNYNSQIMG
-419 LKVRQKTEQENL
+419 LKVKQETERENL
-431 GIRTVT
+431 GVRTAAG
-437 NLASTI
+437 LANTVV
-443 LGINATLAGGQVSAL
+443 GIGETLAGGQISAAL
-458 INKNAAAPA
+458 NKNAAAPA
-467 LAGINVAKQ
+467 LAGVSAAKQ
-476 AGDFVTDTIS
+476 ATDFATNTIS
-486 NYMTLNN
+486 NYLTLNN

-503 LQIQDIRNTPD
+503 FQIQDLKNTPSE
-514 NVSFNSS
+514 VSFGSS
-521 LGVYIRTKQYVRLMR
+521 IVPFIVNKMYMR
-536 YENVFL
+536 VVVFKNIFY
-542 DQIKAYHK
+542 DEIVKYHK

>member
-91 EYVNDMACRMVCDE
+91 EYVNDMVCRMVCDE

-126 YNSNKLTAKKRTY
+126 YNSNKLTANGRKY
-139 KEIETTELFNTV
+139 KAIDAGQIYEIEE
-151 SENNLLLKKYT
+151 EYNLLKYFQSSGLPTLAVGFIVFTST
-162 YALGL
+162 YQRDEGDGFAYIEGN
-167 VIFSCIA
+167 
-174 DKFKEYWDPQTD
+174 T
-186 VYTEYN
+186 T
-192 GKYPFFNVALPFL
+192 YPLRNYVLPFI
-205 YDTQTE
+205 YDPLTGSVREDFKIFAASGDRVLDVFDLGKFLNQT
-211 SVVSGLR
+211 
-218 FNHGTIPDTD
+218 T
-228 PAEKAQILSISDF
+228 A
-241 QRFASNLLPGF
+241 GF
-252 QIISS
+252 DIVSS
-257 MITTS
+257 MIY
-262 VKGLLDFS
+262 
-270 LNNTSRPTEVDI
+270 LNLKNEINVTVTKYNDYYGARISGIDDNFLRQMTLADI
-282 SSVDEGYEF
+282 GNAMVIKKLPDAFE
-291 KNQPL
+291 
-296 STGGDNPS
+296 
-304 PTTFYVLSILKG
+304 TFIENLPI
-316 GNTQVLLNS
+316 
-325 LSVDEYSVPAYKK
+325 DMYSVPEYKK
-338 ANILAGSPTIE
+338 LNIFNGGNIYEYDTRQIVPFGGVS
-349 LDLRRINQAT
+349 RIT
-359 PIYFEQSLLPPYV
+359 YKQSFIPPYRTTL
-372 YTVSWVEDA
+372 YFNEERI
-381 NQYTANNFNQGQTD
+381 QYTPNNFISFNND
-395 TAFMDYKEQ
+395 TTFMDFSSA
-404 YAEWYR
+404 YADWYR
-410 SNYNAQVTG
+410 QNYNSQIMG
-419 LKVRQKTEQENL
+419 LKVKQETEQSNL
-431 GIRTVT
+431 NIRTMAG
-437 NLASTI
+437 LAST
-443 LGINATLAGGQVSAL
+443 GIGIATTLAGGQVSAL
-458 INKNAAAPA
+458 LNKNAAAPA
-467 LAGINVAKQ
+467 LSGLKAVNQ
-476 AGDFVTDTIS
+476 AVDFAANTAS
-486 NYMTLNN
+486 NYLTLNN

-503 LQIQDIRNTPD
+503 FQIQDLKNTPSE
-514 NVSFNSS
+514 VSFGSS
-521 LGVYIRTKQYVRLMR
+521 IVPFIVNKMYMR
-536 YENVFL
+536 VVVFKNIFY
-542 DQIKAYHK
+542 DEIVKYHK

-556 MIDISDSFQQHTLFD
+556 MIDISDSFQQHTIFD

>member
-22 SQENRELSL
+22 SQEDRETSL

-91 EYVNDMACRMVCDE
+91 EYVNDMVCRMVCDE

-126 YNSNKLTAKKRTY
+126 YNSNKLTANGRKY
-139 KEIETTELFNTV
+139 KAIDAGQIYEIEE
-151 SENNLLLKKYT
+151 EYNLLKYFQSSGLPTLAVGFIVFTST
-162 YALGL
+162 YQRDEGDGFAYIEGN
-167 VIFSCIA
+167 
-174 DKFKEYWDPQTD
+174 T
-186 VYTEYN
+186 T
-192 GKYPFFNVALPFL
+192 YPLRNYVLPFI
-205 YDTQTE
+205 YDPLTGSVREDFKIFAASGDRVLDVFDLGKFLNQT
-211 SVVSGLR
+211 
-218 FNHGTIPDTD
+218 T
-228 PAEKAQILSISDF
+228 A
-241 QRFASNLLPGF
+241 GF
-252 QIISS
+252 DIVSS
-257 MITTS
+257 MIY
-262 VKGLLDFS
+262 
-270 LNNTSRPTEVDI
+270 LNLKNEINVTVTKYNDYYGARI
-282 SSVDEGYEF
+282 SGID
-291 KNQPL
+291 
-296 STGGDNPS
+296 DNFLRQMTLANIGNAMVIKKLPDAFE
-304 PTTFYVLSILKG
+304 TFIENLPI
-316 GNTQVLLNS
+316 
-325 LSVDEYSVPAYKK
+325 DMYSVPEYRKLNIFNGGNVYEYDMRQIIPYAGTTRITYK
-338 ANILAGSPTIE
+338 
-349 LDLRRINQAT
+349 
-359 PIYFEQSLLPPYV
+359 QSFVPPYRTTL
-372 YTVSWVEDA
+372 YFNEERI
-381 NQYTANNFNQGQTD
+381 QYTPNNFISFNND
-395 TAFMDYKEQ
+395 TTFMDFSSA
-404 YAEWYR
+404 YADWYR
-410 SNYNAQVTG
+410 QNYNSQIMG
-419 LKVRQKTEQENL
+419 LKVKQETERENL
-431 GIRTVT
+431 GVRTAAG
-437 NLASTI
+437 LANTVV
-443 LGINATLAGGQVSAL
+443 GIGATLAGGQISAAL
-458 INKNAAAPA
+458 NKNAAAPA
-467 LAGINVAKQ
+467 LAGVNAAKQ
-476 AGDFVTDTIS
+476 ATDFATNTIS
-486 NYMTLNN
+486 NYLTLNN

-503 LQIQDIRNTPD
+503 FQIQDLKNTPSE
-514 NVSFNSS
+514 VSFGSS
-521 LGVYIRTKQYVRLMR
+521 IVPFVVNKMYMR
-536 YENVFL
+536 VVVFKNIFY
-542 DQIKAYHK
+542 DEIVKYHK